1 MGVDVSQ
8 LSWSNTAVEV
18 SCITAVRTL
27 LGESPVWSAVE
38 NSLYWVDII
47 GRKLHRTV
55 PGNGEV
61 ATWELPSS
69 PGMIALRLK
78 GGLVVALED
87 GIYGFDPPSGR
98 CDLLVPLEA
107 DIPWNRPNDG
117 KCDAQG
123 RLWVGTMNR
132 ADSTRPTGNFYRIDP
147 DLRVTKMGER
157 FRVPNGLAWDPAD
170 RIMYHT
176 DSRTRHVLSYAFEP
190 ESGERS
196 GGQEFFPFE
205 RERGGS
211 VDGAA
216 MDTDGGYWTVLYGGG
231 KLIRVTPDG
240 GLDRDIPL
248 PVTQPTMPAFGGPDM
263 KTIFVTS
270 ASQKL
275 DEHERASQPLAGG
288 LLSVPVDV
296 RGHDVHPFGG

>member
-1 MGVDVSQ
+1 MKI
-8 LSWSNTAVEV
+8 
-18 SCITAVRTL
+18 SCITNERAL
-27 LGESPVWSAVE
+27 LGESPVWSAAE
-38 NSLYWVDII
+38 NSLYWVDIPA
-47 GRKLHRTV
+47 RLLHRTD
-55 PGNGEV
+55 PGNGK
-61 ATWELPSS
+61 TQSWEMPSS
-69 PGMIALRLK
+69 PGMIALRRK

-87 GIYGFDPPSGR
+87 GLYGFDPPTGR

-107 DIPWNRPNDG
+107 DTLENRPNDG
-117 KCDAQG
+117 KCDAAG
-123 RLWVGTMNR
+123 RLWVGTMNMV
-132 ADSTRPTGNFYRIDP
+132 DSTRPSGNFYRIDP
-147 DLRVTKMGER
+147 DLRVTKIGEG

-176 DSRTRHVLSYAFEP
+176 DSRTRHVMSYAFEP

-196 GGQEFFPFE
+196 GGREFFPFE

-231 KLIRVTPDG
+231 KLIRVTPG
-240 GLDRDIPL
+240 GNVDRDIPL

-263 KTIFVTS
+263 KTIFITS

-275 DEHERASQPLAGG
+275 GEDDLASQPLAGG

-296 RGHDVHPFGG
+296 RGHGVHPFGG